1 MRQVAQ
7 SRRPAPSGARIS
19 HRADANAPATLASGM
34 FEEPS
39 GWPRGLFEEC
49 PFGLILTDGEGRVRS
64 VNGRAAELIL
74 PGGGDPQGS
83 GSCCE
88 LICDELNQHQNG
100 GARTTCLTDRA
111 LAAGAPLPE
120 APLDIDRGG
129 VRKSVWVSA
138 SAIGGQ
144 DGQVV
149 MYLRPADRNGNGDRA
164 PHDVGTDR
172 AARGEI
178 NGLRIYTLG
187 RTRVETAGVELGHAW
202 LDQRPGELL
211 QYLVCNRHRLAASDQ
226 ISEALWPDTSPWSS
240 NSLRHQVHVLR
251 DKLEPN
257 RPTGGQSS
265 YVATQ
270 RGGYRL
276 DARVWIDADE
286 FEAQVHSGLSMFVK
300 GKEGSASSLLERALS
315 LYKGDFFTESPYAE
329 WALDERDRLREL
341 AGRGLSALI
350 NVRRAEG
357 DLDAAAAYARR
368 RAEMEP
374 YDMDVQRDFL
384 EICLKQG
391 RRSAAIRRYS
401 LLRTRMCREFGHGP
415 DFALS
420 DLNGRT
426 SV

>member
-1 MRQVAQ
+1 M
-7 SRRPAPSGARIS
+7 S
-19 HRADANAPATLASGM
+19 HRAEASAPATQASGM
-34 FEEPS
+34 LEKPS
-39 GWPRGLFEEC
+39 GWLRGLFEEC
-49 PFGLILTDGEGRVRS
+49 PFGLILTDGEGRVRTM
-64 VNGRAAELIL
+64 NGRGVELIL
-74 PGGGDPQGS
+74 PDGGDPRGS
-83 GSCCE
+83 RSCCE
-88 LICDELNQHQNG
+88 LICGELNLQRNG
-100 GARTTCLTDRA
+100 GAGTTCLTDRA
-111 LAAGAPLPE
+111 LAARAALPE
-120 APLDIDRGG
+120 VRLDIHRGG
-129 VRKSVWVSA
+129 VRKSVWVTA
-138 SAIGGQ
+138 SAVGGQ

-149 MYLRPADRNGNGDRA
+149 MYLRPADSNGNGDSA
-164 PHDVGTDR
+164 PHDAGTDR
-172 AARGEI
+172 AGSGGI

-187 RTRVETAGVELGHAW
+187 RTRAETAGAELGHAW
-202 LDQRPGELL
+202 LDQRPGQLL

-226 ISEALWPDTSPWSS
+226 IAEALWPDTSPWSS

-251 DKLEPN
+251 DRLEPN

-265 YVATQ
+265 YVATH

-286 FEAQVHSGLSMFVK
+286 FEAQAQKGLAMFAR
-300 GKEGSASSLLERALS
+300 GEEGSASSLLERALS
-315 LYKGDFFTESPYAE
+315 LYKGDFFAESPYAE

-350 NVRRAEG
+350 HVRRVEG

-368 RAEMEP
+368 LAEMEP

-401 LLRTRMCREFGHGP
+401 LLRTRMRREFGHGP

-420 DLNGRT
+420 DLNGRR
-426 SV
+426 